1 MLRMLESVQEG
12 EPEDKDQP
20 KGREEEDMEAFIAE
34 ETLGVI
40 QQVLEPTP
48 DESSSAAAVASGAAV
63 DESVLMP
70 PPNSTYLQ
78 LRHHLSELFCFFLF
92 YYFFIFELEFYSSPS
107 RGTLQ
112 AYFHFLKK

>member
-1 MLRMLESVQEG
+1 MLESVQEA

-48 DESSSAAAVASGAAV
+48 AESSPAAAVAAGADV
-63 DESVLMP
+63 DESILMP

-78 LRHHLSELFCFFLF
+78 LRHHLSELFLLLFL
-92 YYFFIFELEFYSSPS
+92 YF
-107 RGTLQ
+107 
-112 AYFHFLKK
+112 